1 MENVLDRINFPRRR
15 ASSGGGLTD
24 KAAVADPLITPLSHH
39 QISLFADHHK
49 RMIPVRRQQQSSS
62 DNGDDGDA
70 NDQTTQDLTN
80 TDTFTLTETDTEPDG
95 STTTRTRTRT
105 RTNTRTR
112 TRMNASAS
120 SAAASRK
127 AAAAHAKGVTQRRTQ
142 AGIIAGVICGVLFVI
157 VAVIG
162 YMWYRRK
169 VEQRQRDALNE
180 RYEPMKMHRINS
192 QNSYDM
198 TREDQIVYGADGK
211 PEARAYVGRKND
223 AGWGYAQQ
231 VM

>member
-1 MENVLDRINFPRRR
+1 MMENVLDKINFPRRR
-15 ASSGGGLTD
+15 ASSSAID
-24 KAAVADPLITPLSHH
+24 KAAAVADPLITPLSHH

-49 RMIPVRRQQQSSS
+49 RMIPVRRQQS
-62 DNGDDGDA
+62 NNNDDDSNA
-70 NDQTTQDLTN
+70 NDQTTQDFTN

-112 TRMNASAS
+112 TRLNASAS

-127 AAAAHAKGVTQRRTQ
+127 AAAAHAKGVAQRRTQ

-157 VAVIG
+157 VAVIV